1 MKKFL
6 QCIILSVAIV
16 SISFGIYKFSKGYDL
31 NLIYKNIDWS
41 ITNKS
46 VEGAVS
52 FTFDRANNLYIAFKD
67 TIKVVNESN
76 NEEVLIYDKSLNI
89 YDIACSGDSI
99 IIATDNRV
107 IAYDLSI
114 RNLEI

>member
-6 QCIILSVAIV
+6 QCIILSVTIV

-52 FTFDRANNLYIAFKD
+52 FT
-67 TIKVVNESN
+67 E
-76 NEEVLIYDKSLNI
+76 LII
-89 YDIACSGDSI
+89 C
-99 IIATDNRV
+99 T
-107 IAYDLSI
+107 
-114 RNLEI
+114 